1 MSRLTIS
8 RHSEQSM
15 PYWSALQQLSAE
27 TPRKHTF
34 EYIPPITPPPT
45 RPFARSITLRRQR
58 FFKKKQPQGRLKQL
72 NLEQDLGHNTRQQEN
87 ILQNPRSFYHKS
99 LKTYCTFY
107 SFQQL

>member
-8 RHSEQSM
+8 CHLEQSV
-15 PYWSALQQLSAE
+15 PSWSALQQLSAE

-72 NLEQDLGHNTRQQEN
+72 NLEQDLGHNTR
-87 ILQNPRSFYHKS
+87 
-99 LKTYCTFY
+99 
-107 SFQQL
+107 